1 MLQTGLLLPRPEMKF
16 QYTGQAGRTDAASIF
31 LAANTAAGRCRAA
44 WRLETG
50 FCWDDSAIFCKVPTL
65 AVPSFVKPGV
75 GADQVSG
82 TEYIDCRVSWV
93 VWWEE
98 WLDGI
103 SFASI

>member
-1 MLQTGLLLPRPEMKF
+1 MHG
-16 QYTGQAGRTDAASIF
+16 AGRQDRRCIHLPSRQHRRRPLSGC
-31 LAANTAAGRCRAA
+31 LAVRDGV
-44 WRLETG
+44 
-50 FCWDDSAIFCKVPTL
+50 CWDDSAVFCKVPTL
-65 AVPSFVKPGV
+65 AVPSFAKPGV